1 METLLHDRLR
11 SWLPVLA
18 LLSGIAGLVYETIW
32 LRWFRLLFGSTA
44 YAASATLCAFFAGLA
59 LGAYWFGRRVE
70 RSGRPLALYAAI
82 EVGAAA
88 TALIVPLA
96 VWAYGPIYGW
106 LYEHLA
112 ASRVLFL
119 AVKFALS
126 FVAIVPCATLL
137 GGTLPALAAAYVGD
151 PTTMGR
157 KTGTLY
163 AINTL
168 GAALGCA
175 IGALWLPEAVGVS
188 ATYAVAIGLS
198 LSVAAIALLLGRG
211 ALPQPRHSRAGRAA
225 AAPRNLLAIAF
236 VSGFGTL
243 AFEVLLIQAI
253 ALSLQNSVYSFGAV
267 LIVVLLTLA
276 TGAGLVAA
284 SSGRVS
290 ARALLLGALLTE
302 SLLLLVLPFESVAIM
317 ERFENQFASTFRA
330 GIGIAV
336 VLGAPALLVAG
347 LVFPLTFRLVEGGAV
362 GPRIGGLLAA
372 NTVGG
377 IVGSL
382 FASFLLLNWFGLWP
396 SMAVLAVAYAAAAIA
411 LPGSLLSR
419 LSRAAV
425 FGSFAGLLTL
435 TGANPLSLPT
445 VKLAE
450 GERLIAVAEGAHGV
464 VSVTEVATDRFEID
478 RHLKVDNEYVL
489 SGTLA
494 QTHQRRMGHLPILLH
509 AAPKR
514 VMFVGSATGETSS
527 SALLHPVDEIVL
539 VELVPEVQQLAAE
552 HFSDANRGVY
562 RDPRAR
568 VVVEDGRNHIRGA
581 PQPYDVIVMD
591 LFVPKR
597 PGVGAMYSLEHFEA
611 ARDLLAPGGVLCVWL
626 PIYQHDRQLFRTVV
640 ATFLAVFPDAT
651 LWRGDFFVGTPTAGL
666 VAVREGPTSVEQINA
681 AVRRLGARNPED
693 RWVGDP
699 DGFWMFYLGRAAD
712 ALEGTTPALNTDD
725 RPRFEYLAPRAT
737 PESVRK
743 FLLDD
748 WPSITERVLDAVGE
762 RDAAYPGRPLQAAR
776 GGIAFRRA
784 AALLLR
790 DGKNRL
796 PEARALIAEDVAPS
810 LLTAPD
816 RTVSEIWPFGTSPR
830 GS

>member
-11 SWLPVLA
+11 AWLPVLA

-88 TALIVPLA
+88 TALVVPLA
-96 VWAYGPIYGW
+96 ISAYAPIYGW
-106 LYEHLA
+106 FYEHLA
-112 ASRVLFL
+112 ENRTLFV

-151 PTTMGR
+151 PAAMGR
-157 KTGTLY
+157 RAGTLY
-163 AINTL
+163 ATNTL
-168 GAALGCA
+168 GAALGTA

-198 LSVAAIALLLGRG
+198 LSVAAVALWLGRSATPKPSPGGAGRG
-211 ALPQPRHSRAGRAA
+211 AG
-225 AAPRNLLAIAF
+225 APRNLISIAF
-236 VSGFGTL
+236 VSGFGVL

-276 TGAGLVAA
+276 IGAALVAA
-284 SSGRVS
+284 SSGRIS

-302 SLLLLVLPFESVAIM
+302 SLLLLILPFESVTLM
-317 ERFENQFASTFRA
+317 TRFEHQLESTFQA
-330 GIGIAV
+330 GMGVAV

-377 IVGSL
+377 IFGSL
-382 FASFLLLNWFGLWP
+382 CASFLLLDWLGLWT
-396 SMAVLAVAYAAAAIA
+396 SMAVLAVLYAAAAVA
-411 LPGSLLSR
+411 LPGSLGAR
-419 LSRAAV
+419 ASRAAV
-425 FGSFAGLLTL
+425 FGGFAGILALA
-435 TGANPLSLPT
+435 GANPMTLSIVDLG
-445 VKLAE
+445 VR
-450 GERLIAVAEGAHGV
+450 ERLVAVAEGAHGV
-464 VSVTEVATDRFEID
+464 VSVVEVATDRLKID

-489 SGTLA
+489 SGSLA
-494 QTHQRRMGHLPILLH
+494 QIHQRRMGHLPILLH
-509 AAPKR
+509 EDPKR
-514 VMFVGSATGETSS
+514 VMFVGSATGETAS

-539 VELVPEVQQLAAE
+539 VELVPEVQELAAE
-552 HFSDANRGVY
+552 HFADANRGVY
-562 RDPRAR
+562 TDPRTR

-581 PQPYDVIVMD
+581 QELYDVIVTD
-591 LFVPKR
+591 LFVPQR
-597 PGVGAMYSLEHFEA
+597 PGVGAMYSVEHFEA
-611 ARDLLAPGGVLCVWL
+611 VRRRLAPGGVFCVWL
-626 PIYQHDRQLFRTVV
+626 PIYQHDLELFRTTV

-666 VAVREGPTSVEQINA
+666 IAVQGEATSVGRIDA
-681 AVRRLGARNPED
+681 AVRRLGERSQED

-699 DGFWMFYLGRAAD
+699 EGFWMFYLGRAAD
-712 ALEGTTPALNTDD
+712 AIAGIAPPLNTDD

-737 PESVRK
+737 PETRVMFR
-743 FLLDD
+743 LRD
-748 WPSITERVLDAVGE
+748 WPMITQRVLAAVVE
-762 RDAAYPGRPLQAAR
+762 PDAAYPGRPLQPAK

-784 AALLLR
+784 ARLVLA
-790 DGKNRL
+790 DGKKRL
-796 PEARALIAEDVAPS
+796 PEARALITENVAPS
-810 LLTAPD
+810 MLSGPD
-816 RTVSEIWPFGTSPR
+816 VTVSEIWPFAAKPTEN
-830 GS
+830 